1 MKISNKGVDL
11 IKQFEGC
18 RLSAY
23 HDSVGIPTIGYG
35 HTKNV
40 KMGQTIT
47 QAQAIEFL
55 LQDLATYERAVNVY
69 TPLYNWTQN
78 EFDALVSFT
87 FNCGAGNFKKLIAN
101 GSRSKA
107 EISNAFLS
115 FNKARI
121 NGVLTVLAGLTR
133 RRKAEKELFDSG
145 AINILVIKLGA
156 RGEAVKDAQRLLN
169 AKGYD
174 CGAVDGIF
182 GKKTDAAVRLFQNA
196 NGLIVDGIIGEKTW
210 KALKSNK

>member
-55 LQDLATYERAVNVY
+55 LQDLATYERAVNIY

-107 EISNAFLS
+107 EISNAFLLY
-115 FNKARI
+115 NKA
-121 NGVLTVLAGLTR
+121 GGKVLAGLTR

-145 AINILVIKLGA
+145 AINISVIKLGA

-174 CGAVDGIF
+174 CGSVDGIF

-196 NGLIVDGIIGEKTW
+196 NGLIIDGIIGAKTW
-210 KALKSNK
+210 EKLKSSK